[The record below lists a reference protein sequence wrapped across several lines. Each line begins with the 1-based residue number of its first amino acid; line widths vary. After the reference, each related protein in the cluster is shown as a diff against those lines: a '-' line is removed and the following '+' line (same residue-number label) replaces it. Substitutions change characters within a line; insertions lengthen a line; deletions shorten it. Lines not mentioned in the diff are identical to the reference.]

1 MKASHRPASRLSRR
15 IQSTVLLLGLLAPS
29 CKSHH
34 DSFHL
39 TRTVYGSGG
48 AAHGTSG
55 SSVHLDLGCGDE
67 AMVVGAVFLVL
78 LALPVAI
85 DLVLLPVTLTNDLC
99 S

>member
-1 MKASHRPASRLSRR
+1 MEASDRPASRLSRR
-15 IQSTVLLLGLLAPS
+15 IQATILLLGLLAPS

-34 DSFHL
+34 ASFYL

-48 AAHGTSG
+48 VAHGVSG

-67 AMVVGAVFLVL
+67 AKAAGVVFLVL

-99 S
+99 D

>member
-1 MKASHRPASRLSRR
+1 MKASNRPASRLSRR
-15 IQSTVLLLGLLAPS
+15 IQATVLLLGLLAPS

-48 AAHGTSG
+48 VAHGASG

-67 AMVVGAVFLVL
+67 AKVAGVVFLVL

-85 DLVLLPVTLTNDLC
+85 DLVLLPFTAANDLC
-99 S
+99 D